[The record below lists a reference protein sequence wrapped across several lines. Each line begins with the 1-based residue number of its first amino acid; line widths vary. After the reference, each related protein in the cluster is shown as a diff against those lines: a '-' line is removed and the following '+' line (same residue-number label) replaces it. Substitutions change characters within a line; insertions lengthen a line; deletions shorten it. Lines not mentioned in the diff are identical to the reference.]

1 MNAGSTSYY
10 TSLYNKLYEKD
21 NIIEKQYDEI
31 DLLKTELMNKSQ
43 ENHDLKGFRK
53 QCFMLEEKMKEIE
66 KEVQKLNKEKLE
78 IIKKRNETNSLFK
91 RKIAELEN
99 LIEFEKLEHEKNNVM
114 LEQKLSIFNFNILSY
129 KRK

>member
-66 KEVQKLNKEKLE
+66 KEVQKLNKEKL
-78 IIKKRNETNSLFK
+78 NLSL
-91 RKIAELEN
+91 IH
-99 LIEFEKLEHEKNNVM
+99 I
-114 LEQKLSIFNFNILSY
+114 
-129 KRK
+129 